1 MGDNDFRTHVRAA
14 LTKADGVRVAKAPPP
29 PPNKGGAQQQGGQM
43 PPGAEGMPMG
53 DPNGPSNRQIPE
65 DHKFDP
71 KALKPL
77 AKMLWAMSVS
87 LGHALQAYR
96 LFNRVKSSTVSPDG
110 MMGGRGYIM
119 KVTELRQK
127 LYDACEA
134 LSAVSDTV
142 HDEVNAPHW
151 KPKIGELTK
160 EDFVSIERLI
170 GESEKMLDNPE
181 DDIEGE
187 EEEVEKS
194 GKPSSS
200 WVKEM
205 KGEEDGKPRS
215 DLPDGGD
222 AETVQKAKTP
232 DHSKKTKQSSYDHR
246 PLAERIAAQIVHD
259 IFANSSVNPDSL
271 GGPRVKHLDRADTD
285 QTGWGGAV
293 NPREPTPPKD
303 DWGKDEGVSGEPMS
317 QDRGSQPSYQ
327 IDGGRN
333 AAPQQA
339 PMGTSAMPD
348 SNTSF
353 DTRTEAYDFGIG
365 RGNGNDA
372 HGQGAGGYGEA
383 SPSMGDKG
391 VYGPESGLPNDP
403 GGKTHDNENPGTN
416 SVVEKGVNKTVKQA
430 LQPVRAYLRSLR
442 FWGEQT
448 WSASSQTFESPFPEI
463 SKKLAWQPTPS
474 LTSLPGDEEQGV
486 ARSDYYTGPKDND
499 ENTIKGPTE
508 NPVMSG
514 DVAESELPQSSP
526 PSPPRPLIPR
536 PSHFGE
542 FEFATTQL
550 PGDGGSATTEFDK
563 DEQPGSAYRYEHM
576 DQPYTKWDDSTH
588 NMQPDWMSQRDNEG
602 PYAKPNGTAEDE
614 NVVPK

>member
-1 MGDNDFRTHVRAA
+1 MGDKDFRTHVRAA
-14 LTKADGVRVAKAPPP
+14 LAKADGVRVAKGPPP
-29 PPNKGGAQQQGGQM
+29 PPPKGGAQPGQMM
-43 PPGAEGMPMG
+43 PPGADGMPIEG
-53 DPNGPSNRQIPE
+53 PNGPANRQIPS
-65 DHKFDP
+65 DHKYDP

-110 MMGGRGYIM
+110 MVGGRGYIM
-119 KVTELRQK
+119 KVTDLRQR

-134 LSAVSDTV
+134 LSAVSDTI

-151 KPKIGELTK
+151 KPKLGELTK

-170 GESEKMLDNPE
+170 GESESILDNPE
-181 DDIEGE
+181 EDIEDDEAEVEKKGKPSTSWVKQMEGE
-187 EEEVEKS
+187 EE
-194 GKPSSS
+194 GKPA
-200 WVKEM
+200 
-205 KGEEDGKPRS
+205 S

-222 AETVQKAKTP
+222 AETVQKAKP
-232 DHSKKTKQSSYDHR
+232 PAQNKNHKQSSYDYR
-246 PLAERIAAQIVHD
+246 SPVERMAAQIVFD
-259 IFANSSVNPDSL
+259 ILANSSVNPDSL

-293 NPREPTPPKD
+293 NQREPGLPKD
-303 DWGKDEGVSGEPMS
+303 PWGKDEGVSGEPMS
-317 QDRGSQPSYQ
+317 QDYGSQPAYQ
-327 IDGGRN
+327 YDGGRN

-339 PMGTSAMPD
+339 PVGTSAMPD

-353 DTRTEAYDFGIG
+353 DTRTEGYDFGIG

-372 HGQGAGGYGEA
+372 HGQGAGGYGQS

-403 GGKTHDNENPGTN
+403 GGKVHDNENPDSTPA
-416 SVVEKGVNKTVKQA
+416 VEKSINKSVKMARERLQA
-430 LQPVRAYLRSLR
+430 IL
-442 FWGEQT
+442 G
-448 WSASSQTFESPFPEI
+448 TFVGPP
-463 SKKLAWQPTPS
+463 A
-474 LTSLPGDEEQGV
+474 LTSLPGDEQQGV

-499 ENTIKGPTE
+499 IDTIKGPTE
-508 NPVMSG
+508 NPVLSG
-514 DVAESELPQSSP
+514 VAESELPQSSP

-563 DEQPGSAYRYEHM
+563 DMQPGSAYRYEQM
-576 DQPYTKWDDSTH
+576 DEPYTKWDDSTH
-588 NMQPDWMSQRDNEG
+588 NMRPDWMSQRDNEG
-602 PYAKPNGTAEDE
+602 PYAKPNGEIDG
-614 NVVPK
+614 